1 MNFNM
6 IWIRRRPVSIMNRL
20 RMAAIGAV
28 AIWVVTIS
36 AVTTPAYCE
45 KISVAGSDDQ
55 YAVAGTPRDSANVST
70 KVESRRS
77 RSRLHLYGYMTEG
90 FDNNILNYSDNDRAL
105 FDSVPSNQR
114 FGISSLNDRATT
126 IAARLTYE
134 YGRRKRG
141 MWRLRLKGDA
151 TFFALN
157 SFRRY
162 TQWGAEVR
170 RIIGHSYAEL
180 SFGWLPKFNLR
191 NLYWRPMVGRPIGV
205 RYAAADF
212 GRLTYG
218 LEFGTALTPRLDGR
232 VNLDLG
238 FSNYKFPFDER
249 DNSTVTESARLTYEV
264 SRRANIYGGFG
275 LAQSRAAGRDSAN
288 ALVKDI
294 SYNARLAEFGLRFKC
309 DSRGRI
315 IASGSI
321 DYQHQNF
328 RSAKPLDV
336 SHYRRID
343 DDYEFNSSLSWR
355 LSDYFQPEFSYSYRL
370 TRSNV
375 VSSSADFGSYS
386 AHRIGLQVTAYF

>member
-1 MNFNM
+1 MRNINK
-6 IWIRRRPVSIMNRL
+6 L
-20 RMAAIGAV
+20 GMAAVGAA
-28 AIWVVTIS
+28 AIWVA
-36 AVTTPAYCE
+36 AVVITTEPVYCE
-45 KISVAGSDDQ
+45 EAFSSAGNDQ
-55 YAVAGTPRDSANVST
+55 YAVAGTPKDSAKEST
-70 KVESRRS
+70 KADKRGA
-77 RSRLHLYGYMTEG
+77 RSRLQVNGFMTES

-105 FDSVPSNQR
+105 FDSTPSNRR
-114 FGISSLNDRATT
+114 FGVSSLNDRATT
-126 IAARLTYE
+126 IGARLTYE

-141 MWRLRLKGDA
+141 MWRLRVKGDA

-162 TQWGAEVR
+162 TQWGADVR
-170 RIIGHSYAEL
+170 RVVGHSYAEL

-218 LEFGTALTPRLDGR
+218 LELGTALTPRLDGR

-238 FSNYKFPFDER
+238 SSNYKYPFDER
-249 DNSTVTESARLTYEV
+249 DNSTVTESARLTYEL
-264 SRRANIYGGFG
+264 SRRATIYGGFG

-294 SYNARLAEFGLRFKC
+294 SYNARLAEFGARIKC
-309 DSRGRI
+309 DHRGRI
-315 IASGSI
+315 IASGSL

-343 DDYEFNSSLSWR
+343 DDYGFSSSMSWR
-355 LSDYFQPEFSYSYRL
+355 LSSVFQPEFDYSYRV

-375 VSSSADFGSYS
+375 VSSSADFGSYT
-386 AHRIGLQVTAYF
+386 AHRFGLQMTAYF